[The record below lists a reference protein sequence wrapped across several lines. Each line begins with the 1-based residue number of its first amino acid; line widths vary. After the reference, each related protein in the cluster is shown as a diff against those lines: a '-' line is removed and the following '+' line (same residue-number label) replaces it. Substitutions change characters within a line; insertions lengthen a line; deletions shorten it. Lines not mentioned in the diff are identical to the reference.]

1 MKLLSRK
8 SAFQRFSV
16 FPKTNLSKEKFS
28 FPKVVGSENLIIKAN
43 SFEENVGLLTEALTS
58 FLKESGS
65 KKIWILGDAKTPWR
79 FQENEFPPVAAA
91 LAYLT
96 KEGVKRSFNGAI
108 GIKAS
113 DFEVF
118 LPHLIWLTRCN
129 AALPQFYFTTKKQQ
143 FIGHICQ
150 YGTLHIHYMTKKAE
164 AKLSGKLA
172 EAGFKGL
179 ETAECG
185 IRFPEEENGI
195 EGRQLMI

>member
-8 SAFQRFSV
+8 AAFQRFSV

-28 FPKVVGSENLIIKAN
+28 FPKVVGSENLIVKAA
-43 SFEENVGLLTEALTS
+43 SFEENVGLMTESLNS
-58 FLKESGS
+58 FLKSIGC

-79 FQENEFPPVAAA
+79 FQDNDFPPVSAA
-91 LAYLT
+91 LAYL
-96 KEGVKRSFNGAI
+96 KKKGVKRSFNGAI
-108 GIKAS
+108 CVKA
-113 DFEVF
+113 DQFEVF

-129 AALPQFYFTTKKQQ
+129 AALPQFYFTSKKQN

-150 YGTLHIHYMTKKAE
+150 YGTLHIHYITSKAE
-164 AKLSGKLA
+164 KSLSAELL
-172 EAGFKGL
+172 EAGFKSL